1 MSYSLVQLIELM
13 AVVQDTSRAKDPA
26 LPASWRVHRQTRM
39 LRTLTAF
46 VALGQMAIVPSR
58 LFSQARSHLS
68 APADTV
74 RLSLVDA
81 RARAVRAN
89 PDLRAARL
97 DVDIARGELRQAA
110 LVLRS
115 NPETDILTRGAGTEI
130 GVGQEIEIAGQRG
143 ARQAATYAGV
153 DRALAS
159 VTDAARTTIGDV
171 DRTFYRFIAA
181 DRRTALAD
189 EILGVNRR
197 LADVSQQQMQAGEIS
212 RFEFNLATVEFGRSR
227 GRALAARRDRE
238 DVSSELRR
246 LLGLEPGTP
255 IAPVIDSALVRPVAR
270 GAAGAAV
277 ATPPAVSA
285 RRLTPR
291 DSTSARPVPEAGTES
306 LDVDSLTALALA
318 RRPDLA
324 ERSAAVREANAQV
337 SVARRE
343 AFPNL
348 LLRVASE
355 PIEGTTTRELRPG
368 LGFSLPAFNRNQGE
382 VQARRAAVLQAQ
394 LTRTSV
400 VARVR
405 AEVSRAV
412 ASYRSAA
419 AETEVL
425 ETIVLP
431 PARENRQLLE
441 IAYREGKVGLP
452 VLLLIRN
459 QVIDAE
465 LEYWEAWLAE
475 HQARADLAEATGE
488 TVVGFNARV
497 TTRATP

>member
-1 MSYSLVQLIELM
+1 M
-13 AVVQDTSRAKDPA
+13 AVVQDTSRAKARA
-26 LPASWRVHRQTRM
+26 LPARRVLRQVRM
-39 LRTLTAF
+39 LRKLAALA
-46 VALGQMAIVPSR
+46 ALGQLAIPPSR
-58 LFSQARSHLS
+58 VLSQTHNHG
-68 APADTV
+68 APQADTV

-97 DVDIARGELRQAA
+97 DVDIARGELRQAS

-143 ARQAATYAGV
+143 ARRAAGYAGV
-153 DRALAS
+153 DRASAS
-159 VTDAARTTIGDV
+159 VIDAARTTIGDV
-171 DRTFYRFIAA
+171 DRTFYRFVAA

-189 EILGVNRR
+189 EILGVNQR

-227 GRALAARRDRE
+227 GRALAARRERE
-238 DVSSELRR
+238 EVSSDLRR

-255 IAPVIDSALVRPVAR
+255 IFPLIDSALVRPVAS
-270 GAAGAAV
+270 GAAAI
-277 ATPPAVSA
+277 TPPRESV
-285 RRLTPR
+285 RRLTPA
-291 DSTSARPVPEAGTES
+291 DSTSVRAVRDAGRDS

-324 ERSAAVREANAQV
+324 ERSAAVREASAQV
-337 SVARRE
+337 SVAQRE

-348 LLRVASE
+348 LLRASSE
-355 PIEGTTTRELRPG
+355 PIEGTATRELRPG

-382 VQARRAAVLQAQ
+382 VEARRAAVLQAQ
-394 LTRTSV
+394 LTRSSI

-412 ASYRSAA
+412 GSYRSAS

-425 ETIVLP
+425 ETTVLP

-488 TVVGFNARV
+488 TVVGLKARV
-497 TTRATP
+497 TARATP

>member
-13 AVVQDTSRAKDPA
+13 AVVQDTSRAKHPTYLA
-26 LPASWRVHRQTRM
+26 RWRAPRQARM
-39 LRTLTAF
+39 RRTVWAF
-46 VALGQMAIVPSR
+46 AALGQMAIAPSR
-58 LFSQARSHLS
+58 ALAQHRSN
-68 APADTV
+68 APAQVDTV

-97 DVDIARGELRQAA
+97 DVDIARGELRQAG

-115 NPETDILTRGAGTEI
+115 NPATDILTRGAGTEI

-143 ARQAATYAGV
+143 ARRTAAYAGV
-153 DRALAS
+153 DRAFAS
-159 VTDAARTTIGDV
+159 VTDIARTTLGDV
-171 DRTFYRFIAA
+171 DRTFYRFVAA

-227 GRALAARRDRE
+227 GRALAARRERE
-238 DVSSELRR
+238 EVSSELRR

-255 IAPVIDSALVRPVAR
+255 VVPIVDSTLVRPVAS
-270 GAAGAAV
+270 GAPGAAV
-277 ATPPAVSA
+277 ATSA
-285 RRLTPR
+285 AGSTPRLTP
-291 DSTSARPVPEAGTES
+291 DTPSAKRGRGAAADS

-324 ERSAAVREANAQV
+324 ERGAAVREANAQV

-348 LLRVASE
+348 VLRGASE
-355 PIEGTTTRELRPG
+355 PIEGTATREIRPG
-368 LGFSLPAFNRNQGE
+368 LGFTLPAFNRNQGE
-382 VQARRAAVLQAQ
+382 VEARRAAALQAQ
-394 LTRTSV
+394 LTRASV

-405 AEVSRAV
+405 ADVSRAV

-425 ETIVLP
+425 EMTVLP

-475 HQARADLAEATGE
+475 HQARADLAEAIGE
-488 TVVGFNARV
+488 TVVGFNARA

>member
-1 MSYSLVQLIELM
+1 M
-13 AVVQDTSRAKDPA
+13 AVVQVTSRAKAPVILA
-26 LPASWRVHRQTRM
+26 RCRVPHHTRM
-39 LRTLTAF
+39 VRTLTTLF
-46 VALGQMAIVPSR
+46 ALGQMAMAPSR
-58 LFSQARSHLS
+58 LVSQARGLAS
-68 APADTV
+68 ARADTL

-97 DVDIARGELRQAA
+97 DVDIARGDLRQAA
-110 LVLRS
+110 LFLRS
-115 NPETDILTRGAGTEI
+115 NPETDILTRGAGAEI

-143 ARQAATYAGV
+143 ARRAAAYASV
-153 DRALAS
+153 DRAFSS
-159 VTDAARTTIGDV
+159 VTDVARTTIGDV

-189 EILGVNRR
+189 EILEVNQR
-197 LADVSQQQMQAGEIS
+197 LSDVSQQQLQAGEIS

-227 GRALAARRDRE
+227 GRALAARRERE
-238 DVSSELRR
+238 EVSSELRR

-255 IAPVIDSALVRPVAR
+255 IVAIVDSTLVRPVAI
-270 GAAGAAV
+270 GVSGITVAPSPAAS
-277 ATPPAVSA
+277 T
-285 RRLTPR
+285 RRLTP
-291 DSTSARPVPEAGTES
+291 DVTSAKPRGETAIDS

-324 ERSAAVREANAQV
+324 ERSAAVREASAQV

-348 LLRVASE
+348 LLRGSSE
-355 PIEGTTTRELRPG
+355 PNEGTATREIRPG
-368 LGFSLPAFNRNQGE
+368 LGFTLPAFNRNQGE
-382 VQARRAAVLQAQ
+382 VEARRAAVLQAQ
-394 LTRTSV
+394 LTRASV

-405 AEVSRAV
+405 ADVSRAV

-425 ETIVLP
+425 ETTVLP

-488 TVVGFNARV
+488 TVVGFSAHP
-497 TTRATP
+497 TTRAAP